1 MHKIYV
7 AFVLLLMSLS
17 VGYAQPV
24 FEQRSLEEAL
34 NPDGTLKRGVQ
45 GSFKVEGYTMR
56 TGKNGEPIFLP
67 QLHNAASGTWDT
79 QFGLPVPGIAGEI
92 RALAI
97 DRQGNVYVGGAFRA
111 VGGISTVVNNIVQ
124 YNVQTNSWS
133 ALGTGAN
140 NGVSFA
146 GLIGGVHA
154 LAVDGQGRVYVG
166 GDFTQAG
173 GVSANN
179 VARFDP
185 ATNSWSALGAGV
197 SFSLGSGGEV
207 NALAIDG
214 QGRVYVGGDFTQ
226 AGGVSANNV
235 ARFDPATNSWSAL
248 GTGANNGVS
257 DTSFFERVNALAI
270 DRQGRIYVGGRFTRA
285 GEVSANR
292 VARFDPQANSWSA
305 LGTGA
310 NNGISGDETSFPG
323 PSVSALAVD
332 EQGRVY
338 VGGDFTQAGGVSAR
352 SVARFDP
359 ATNSWSALGT
369 GANNGVSGSVN
380 ALAIDGQGRVYVG
393 GRFPQAGEVSANNVA
408 RFDPQANSWSAL
420 GTGSSNGVSVRS
432 PISPALGVSALAVD
446 GQGRVY
452 VGGRFAE
459 AGGVSASSVARFN
472 PATNSWS
479 ALGTGGGSGT
489 NDIVRA
495 LAVDGQGRVYVGGL
509 FTQAGG
515 VSANSVARFD
525 PATNS
530 WSTLG
535 TGANNGVTIT
545 ILGIPGLPLPPDF
558 VLPGI
563 VGALAVDGQGNVY
576 VGGFFT
582 RAGGV
587 SANSVARFNPAT
599 NSWSALG
606 TGSSNGVSGS
616 RNPILP
622 IPSVSALAVDGQ
634 GRVYV
639 GGDFTEAGG
648 VSARSVARFN
658 PATNSWSALG
668 TGANNGVSGDETPL
682 SGPSVSALA
691 VDGQGRVYVGGRFTR
706 AGEVS
711 ANRVARF
718 DPQANSWS
726 ALGTGANNGISGDET
741 PFSGPSVSAL
751 AVDGQGRVYVGGR
764 FTSAG
769 GVSANSVARFDPQA
783 NSWSALGTG
792 ANNGVSGDVFALAVV
807 GVFALA
813 VDGQGRVYVGG
824 DFTQAGEV
832 SANNVARFDP
842 QANSWSALGTGAN
855 NGVGGITSTIS
866 VGVNTF
872 AVDRQGRVYVGGNFT
887 TAGDVVSAYIARW
900 NSAAS
905 RIEQISADVP
915 KTFLLEQNYPNPF
928 NPSTTIRYQLPV
940 ASEVKLEVYDV
951 LGKKVATLVSE
962 RQAAGYYQYVWNA
975 DGLTSGVYFYRL
987 QAGGFVETKKMMLVK

>member
-17 VGYAQPV
+17 AGYAQPV

-146 GLIGGVHA
+146 GLIGGVRA

-166 GDFTQAG
+166 GFFTRAG
-173 GVSANN
+173 GVSAN
-179 VARFDP
+179 
-185 ATNSWSALGAGV
+185 
-197 SFSLGSGGEV
+197 
-207 NALAIDG
+207 
-214 QGRVYVGGDFTQ
+214 
-226 AGGVSANNV
+226 
-235 ARFDPATNSWSAL
+235 
-248 GTGANNGVS
+248 
-257 DTSFFERVNALAI
+257 
-270 DRQGRIYVGGRFTRA
+270 
-285 GEVSANR
+285 
-292 VARFDPQANSWSA
+292 
-305 LGTGA
+305 
-310 NNGISGDETSFPG
+310 
-323 PSVSALAVD
+323 
-332 EQGRVY
+332 
-338 VGGDFTQAGGVSAR
+338 

-393 GRFPQAGEVSANNVA
+393 GRFAQAGGVSANNVARFDPQANSWSALGTGANNGVSDTSFSERVNALAIDRQGRIYVGGQFTRAGEVSANNVARFDPQANSWSALGTGSSNGVSGRSPISPAPSVSALAVDEQERVYVGGDFTQAGGVSANSVARFDPATNSWSTLGTGANNGVSGSVNALAIDGQGRVYVGGRFAQAGEVSANNVA

-479 ALGTGGGSGT
+479 TLGTGGGSGT

-535 TGANNGVTIT
+535 TGANNGVTV
-545 ILGIPGLPLPPDF
+545 LPLPPDF

-622 IPSVSALAVDGQ
+622 VPSVSALAVDGQ

-691 VDGQGRVYVGGRFTR
+691 VDGQGRVYVGGQFTR

-726 ALGTGANNGISGDET
+726 ALGTGANNGISGDAA

-764 FTSAG
+764 FTRAG
-769 GVSANSVARFDPQA
+769 EVSANNVARFDPQA

-792 ANNGVSGDVFALAVV
+792 ANNGVSGSVN
-807 GVFALA
+807 ALA
-813 VDGQGRVYVGG
+813 VDGQGLVYVGG
-824 DFTQAGEV
+824 DFTEAGGV

-855 NGVGGITSTIS
+855 NGVGGITSTIL

-887 TAGDVVSAYIARW
+887 TAGDVASAYIARW

-951 LGKKVATLVSE
+951 LGKKIATLVNE
-962 RQAAGYYQYVWNA
+962 RQSAGSYQVVWNA
-975 DGLTSGVYFYRL
+975 SGLSSGTYFYRL
-987 QAGGFVETKKMMLVK
+987 QAGTFVETKKMIMVK

>member
-17 VGYAQPV
+17 AGYAQPV

-140 NGVSFA
+140 NGVS
-146 GLIGGVHA
+146 
-154 LAVDGQGRVYVG
+154 
-166 GDFTQAG
+166 
-173 GVSANN
+173 
-179 VARFDP
+179 
-185 ATNSWSALGAGV
+185 
-197 SFSLGSGGEV
+197 
-207 NALAIDG
+207 
-214 QGRVYVGGDFTQ
+214 
-226 AGGVSANNV
+226 
-235 ARFDPATNSWSAL
+235 
-248 GTGANNGVS
+248 
-257 DTSFFERVNALAI
+257 DTSFSERVNALAI

-359 ATNSWSALGT
+359 ATNSWSALG
-369 GANNGVSGSVN
+369 AGVSFSLGSGGEVN

-393 GRFPQAGEVSANNVA
+393 GRFTRAGGVSANNVA

-420 GTGSSNGVSVRS
+420 GTGANNGVSGSVN
-432 PISPALGVSALAVD
+432 ALAVD
-446 GQGRVY
+446 GQGLVY
-452 VGGRFAE
+452 VGGRFAQ
-459 AGGVSASSVARFN
+459 AVGVSASSVARFN

-535 TGANNGVTIT
+535 TGANNGVTGLP
-545 ILGIPGLPLPPDF
+545 ILGIPDLPLPPDFPPDF

-576 VGGFFT
+576 VGGAFT

-622 IPSVSALAVDGQ
+622 VPSVSALAVDGQ

-726 ALGTGANNGISGDET
+726 ALGTGANNG
-741 PFSGPSVSAL
+741 
-751 AVDGQGRVYVGGR
+751 
-764 FTSAG
+764 
-769 GVSANSVARFDPQA
+769 
-783 NSWSALGTG
+783 
-792 ANNGVSGDVFALAVV
+792 
-807 GVFALA
+807 
-813 VDGQGRVYVGG
+813 
-824 DFTQAGEV
+824 
-832 SANNVARFDP
+832 
-842 QANSWSALGTGAN
+842 
-855 NGVGGITSTIS
+855 VGGITSTIS

-887 TAGDVVSAYIARW
+887 TAGDVASAYIARW

-951 LGKKVATLVSE
+951 LGKKIATLVNE
-962 RQAAGYYQYVWNA
+962 RQSAGSYQVVWNA
-975 DGLTSGVYFYRL
+975 SGLSSGTYFYRL
-987 QAGGFVETKKMMLVK
+987 QAGTFVETKKMIMVK

>member
-67 QLHNAASGTWDT
+67 QLHNAASGMWDT

-166 GDFTQAG
+166 GFFTRAG
-173 GVSANN
+173 GVSANS

-185 ATNSWSALGAGV
+185 ATNSWSALGTGANNGV
-197 SFSLGSGGEV
+197 SGEV
-207 NALAIDG
+207 FALVVDG
-214 QGRVYVGGDFTQ
+214 QGRIYVGGDFTR

-257 DTSFFERVNALAI
+257 DTSFSERVNALAI
-270 DRQGRIYVGGRFTRA
+270 DR
-285 GEVSANR
+285 
-292 VARFDPQANSWSA
+292 
-305 LGTGA
+305 
-310 NNGISGDETSFPG
+310 
-323 PSVSALAVD
+323 
-332 EQGRVY
+332 
-338 VGGDFTQAGGVSAR
+338 
-352 SVARFDP
+352 
-359 ATNSWSALGT
+359 
-369 GANNGVSGSVN
+369 
-380 ALAIDGQGRVYVG
+380 
-393 GRFPQAGEVSANNVA
+393 
-408 RFDPQANSWSAL
+408 
-420 GTGSSNGVSVRS
+420 
-432 PISPALGVSALAVD
+432 
-446 GQGRVY
+446 
-452 VGGRFAE
+452 
-459 AGGVSASSVARFN
+459 
-472 PATNSWS
+472 
-479 ALGTGGGSGT
+479 
-489 NDIVRA
+489 
-495 LAVDGQGRVYVGGL
+495 
-509 FTQAGG
+509 
-515 VSANSVARFD
+515 
-525 PATNS
+525 
-530 WSTLG
+530 
-535 TGANNGVTIT
+535 
-545 ILGIPGLPLPPDF
+545 
-558 VLPGI
+558 
-563 VGALAVDGQGNVY
+563 
-576 VGGFFT
+576 
-582 RAGGV
+582 
-587 SANSVARFNPAT
+587 
-599 NSWSALG
+599 
-606 TGSSNGVSGS
+606 
-616 RNPILP
+616 
-622 IPSVSALAVDGQ
+622 
-634 GRVYV
+634 
-639 GGDFTEAGG
+639 
-648 VSARSVARFN
+648 
-658 PATNSWSALG
+658 
-668 TGANNGVSGDETPL
+668 
-682 SGPSVSALA
+682 
-691 VDGQGRVYVGGRFTR
+691 QGRVYVGGRFTR

-792 ANNGVSGDVFALAVV
+792 ANNGVTDTLPPDFVLPGIV
-807 GVFALA
+807 GALA
-813 VDGQGRVYVGG
+813 VDGQGNVYVGG
-824 DFTQAGEV
+824 AFTRAGGV

-975 DGLTSGVYFYRL
+975 NGLTSGVYFYRL

>member
-1 MHKIYV
+1 
-7 AFVLLLMSLS
+7 
-17 VGYAQPV
+17 
-24 FEQRSLEEAL
+24 
-34 NPDGTLKRGVQ
+34 
-45 GSFKVEGYTMR
+45 
-56 TGKNGEPIFLP
+56 
-67 QLHNAASGTWDT
+67 
-79 QFGLPVPGIAGEI
+79 
-92 RALAI
+92 
-97 DRQGNVYVGGAFRA
+97 
-111 VGGISTVVNNIVQ
+111 
-124 YNVQTNSWS
+124 
-133 ALGTGAN
+133 
-140 NGVSFA
+140 
-146 GLIGGVHA
+146 
-154 LAVDGQGRVYVG
+154 
-166 GDFTQAG
+166 
-173 GVSANN
+173 VSANN

-197 SFSLGSGGEV
+197 SFSFGSGGEV

-235 ARFDPATNSWSAL
+235 ARFDPEANSWSAL

-257 DTSFFERVNALAI
+257 DTSFSERVNALAI
-270 DRQGRIYVGGRFTRA
+270 DRQGRVYVGGRFTRA

-359 ATNSWSALGT
+359 ATNSWSALG
-369 GANNGVSGSVN
+369 AGVSFSLGSGGEVN

-393 GRFPQAGEVSANNVA
+393 GRFTRAGGVSANNVA

-420 GTGSSNGVSVRS
+420 GTGANNGVSGSVN
-432 PISPALGVSALAVD
+432 ALAVD
-446 GQGRVY
+446 GQGLVY
-452 VGGRFAE
+452 VGGRFAQ
-459 AGGVSASSVARFN
+459 AVGVSASSVARFN

-535 TGANNGVTIT
+535 TGANNGVTGLP
-545 ILGIPGLPLPPDF
+545 ILGIPDLPLPPDF

-576 VGGFFT
+576 VGGAFT
-582 RAGGV
+582 RAGG
-587 SANSVARFNPAT
+587 
-599 NSWSALG
+599 
-606 TGSSNGVSGS
+606 
-616 RNPILP
+616 
-622 IPSVSALAVDGQ
+622 
-634 GRVYV
+634 
-639 GGDFTEAGG
+639 
-648 VSARSVARFN
+648 
-658 PATNSWSALG
+658 
-668 TGANNGVSGDETPL
+668 
-682 SGPSVSALA
+682 
-691 VDGQGRVYVGGRFTR
+691 
-706 AGEVS
+706 
-711 ANRVARF
+711 
-718 DPQANSWS
+718 
-726 ALGTGANNGISGDET
+726 
-741 PFSGPSVSAL
+741 
-751 AVDGQGRVYVGGR
+751 
-764 FTSAG
+764 
-769 GVSANSVARFDPQA
+769 
-783 NSWSALGTG
+783 
-792 ANNGVSGDVFALAVV
+792 
-807 GVFALA
+807 
-813 VDGQGRVYVGG
+813 
-824 DFTQAGEV
+824 V

-975 DGLTSGVYFYRL
+975 NGLTSGVYFYRL

>member
-17 VGYAQPV
+17 AGYAQPV

-67 QLHNAASGTWDT
+67 QLHNAASGMWDT

-166 GDFTQAG
+166 GFFTRAG
-173 GVSANN
+173 GVSAN
-179 VARFDP
+179 
-185 ATNSWSALGAGV
+185 
-197 SFSLGSGGEV
+197 
-207 NALAIDG
+207 
-214 QGRVYVGGDFTQ
+214 
-226 AGGVSANNV
+226 
-235 ARFDPATNSWSAL
+235 
-248 GTGANNGVS
+248 
-257 DTSFFERVNALAI
+257 
-270 DRQGRIYVGGRFTRA
+270 
-285 GEVSANR
+285 
-292 VARFDPQANSWSA
+292 
-305 LGTGA
+305 
-310 NNGISGDETSFPG
+310 
-323 PSVSALAVD
+323 
-332 EQGRVY
+332 
-338 VGGDFTQAGGVSAR
+338 

-369 GANNGVSGSVN
+369 GANNGVSGEVF
-380 ALAIDGQGRVYVG
+380 ALV
-393 GRFPQAGEVSANNVA
+393 
-408 RFDPQANSWSAL
+408 
-420 GTGSSNGVSVRS
+420 
-432 PISPALGVSALAVD
+432 VD
-446 GQGRVY
+446 GQGRIY
-452 VGGRFAE
+452 VGG
-459 AGGVSASSVARFN
+459 
-472 PATNSWS
+472 
-479 ALGTGGGSGT
+479 
-489 NDIVRA
+489 D
-495 LAVDGQGRVYVGGL
+495 
-509 FTQAGG
+509 
-515 VSANSVARFD
+515 
-525 PATNS
+525 
-530 WSTLG
+530 
-535 TGANNGVTIT
+535 
-545 ILGIPGLPLPPDF
+545 
-558 VLPGI
+558 
-563 VGALAVDGQGNVY
+563 
-576 VGGFFT
+576 FT

-587 SANSVARFNPAT
+587 SANN
-599 NSWSALG
+599 
-606 TGSSNGVSGS
+606 
-616 RNPILP
+616 
-622 IPSVSALAVDGQ
+622 
-634 GRVYV
+634 
-639 GGDFTEAGG
+639 
-648 VSARSVARFN
+648 
-658 PATNSWSALG
+658 
-668 TGANNGVSGDETPL
+668 
-682 SGPSVSALA
+682 
-691 VDGQGRVYVGGRFTR
+691 
-706 AGEVS
+706 
-711 ANRVARF
+711 
-718 DPQANSWS
+718 
-726 ALGTGANNGISGDET
+726 
-741 PFSGPSVSAL
+741 
-751 AVDGQGRVYVGGR
+751 
-764 FTSAG
+764 
-769 GVSANSVARFDPQA
+769 VARFDPQA

-792 ANNGVSGDVFALAVV
+792 ANNGVSDTSFSERVNALAI
-807 GVFALA
+807 
-813 VDGQGRVYVGG
+813 DRQGRVYVGG
-824 DFTQAGEV
+824 RFTRAGEV
-832 SANNVARFDP
+832 SANRVARFDP

-975 DGLTSGVYFYRL
+975 NGLTSGVYFYRL

>member
-140 NGVSFA
+140 NGVSGSVNALAVDGQGLVYVGGRFA
-146 GLIGGVHA
+146 QAVGVSASSVARFNPATNSWSALGTGGGSGTNDIVRALAVDGQGRVYVGGLFTQAGGVSANSVARFDPATNSWSTLGTGANNGVTGLPILGIPDLPLPPDFPPDFVLPGIVGALAVDGQGNVYVGGAFTRAGGVSANSVARFNPATNSWSALGTGSSNGVSGSRTPILPIPSVSA

-166 GDFTQAG
+166 GDFTEAG
-173 GVSANN
+173 GVSAN
-179 VARFDP
+179 
-185 ATNSWSALGAGV
+185 S
-197 SFSLGSGGEV
+197 
-207 NALAIDG
+207 
-214 QGRVYVGGDFTQ
+214 
-226 AGGVSANNV
+226 V

-257 DTSFFERVNALAI
+257 GDETLLSGPSVSALAV
-270 DRQGRIYVGGRFTRA
+270 DGQGRVYVGGRFTRA

-359 ATNSWSALGT
+359 ATNSWSALG
-369 GANNGVSGSVN
+369 AGVSFSLGSGGEVN

-393 GRFPQAGEVSANNVA
+393 GRF
-408 RFDPQANSWSAL
+408 
-420 GTGSSNGVSVRS
+420 
-432 PISPALGVSALAVD
+432 
-446 GQGRVY
+446 
-452 VGGRFAE
+452 
-459 AGGVSASSVARFN
+459 
-472 PATNSWS
+472 
-479 ALGTGGGSGT
+479 
-489 NDIVRA
+489 
-495 LAVDGQGRVYVGGL
+495 
-509 FTQAGG
+509 
-515 VSANSVARFD
+515 
-525 PATNS
+525 
-530 WSTLG
+530 
-535 TGANNGVTIT
+535 
-545 ILGIPGLPLPPDF
+545 
-558 VLPGI
+558 
-563 VGALAVDGQGNVY
+563 
-576 VGGFFT
+576 T
-582 RAGGV
+582 RAGG
-587 SANSVARFNPAT
+587 
-599 NSWSALG
+599 
-606 TGSSNGVSGS
+606 
-616 RNPILP
+616 
-622 IPSVSALAVDGQ
+622 
-634 GRVYV
+634 
-639 GGDFTEAGG
+639 
-648 VSARSVARFN
+648 
-658 PATNSWSALG
+658 
-668 TGANNGVSGDETPL
+668 
-682 SGPSVSALA
+682 
-691 VDGQGRVYVGGRFTR
+691 
-706 AGEVS
+706 
-711 ANRVARF
+711 
-718 DPQANSWS
+718 
-726 ALGTGANNGISGDET
+726 
-741 PFSGPSVSAL
+741 
-751 AVDGQGRVYVGGR
+751 
-764 FTSAG
+764 
-769 GVSANSVARFDPQA
+769 
-783 NSWSALGTG
+783 
-792 ANNGVSGDVFALAVV
+792 
-807 GVFALA
+807 
-813 VDGQGRVYVGG
+813 
-824 DFTQAGEV
+824 V

-975 DGLTSGVYFYRL
+975 NGLTSGVYFYRL

>member
-17 VGYAQPV
+17 AGYAQPV

-214 QGRVYVGGDFTQ
+214 QGRVYVGGRFAQ
-226 AGGVSANNV
+226 AGEVSANNV

-257 DTSFFERVNALAI
+257 DTSFSERVNALAI
-270 DRQGRIYVGGRFTRA
+270 DRQGRVYVGGQFTRA
-285 GEVSANR
+285 GEVSANN

-305 LGTGA
+305 LGTGSS
-310 NNGISGDETSFPG
+310 NGVSGRSPIPPA

-359 ATNSWSALGT
+359 ATNSWSALG
-369 GANNGVSGSVN
+369 AGVSFSLGSGVEVN

-393 GRFPQAGEVSANNVA
+393 GRFAEAGEVSANNVA

-495 LAVDGQGRVYVGGL
+495 LAVDGQGRVYVGGF

-535 TGANNGVTIT
+535 TGANNGVTGLP
-545 ILGIPGLPLPPDF
+545 ILGIPDLPLPPDF

-576 VGGFFT
+576 VGGAF
-582 RAGGV
+582 
-587 SANSVARFNPAT
+587 SHEQ
-599 NSWSALG
+599 
-606 TGSSNGVSGS
+606 
-616 RNPILP
+616 
-622 IPSVSALAVDGQ
+622 AV
-634 GRVYV
+634 
-639 GGDFTEAGG
+639 
-648 VSARSVARFN
+648 
-658 PATNSWSALG
+658 
-668 TGANNGVSGDETPL
+668 
-682 SGPSVSALA
+682 
-691 VDGQGRVYVGGRFTR
+691 
-706 AGEVS
+706 
-711 ANRVARF
+711 
-718 DPQANSWS
+718 
-726 ALGTGANNGISGDET
+726 
-741 PFSGPSVSAL
+741 
-751 AVDGQGRVYVGGR
+751 
-764 FTSAG
+764 
-769 GVSANSVARFDPQA
+769 
-783 NSWSALGTG
+783 
-792 ANNGVSGDVFALAVV
+792 
-807 GVFALA
+807 
-813 VDGQGRVYVGG
+813 
-824 DFTQAGEV
+824 
-832 SANNVARFDP
+832 
-842 QANSWSALGTGAN
+842 
-855 NGVGGITSTIS
+855 
-866 VGVNTF
+866 
-872 AVDRQGRVYVGGNFT
+872 
-887 TAGDVVSAYIARW
+887 
-900 NSAAS
+900 
-905 RIEQISADVP
+905 
-915 KTFLLEQNYPNPF
+915 
-928 NPSTTIRYQLPV
+928 
-940 ASEVKLEVYDV
+940 
-951 LGKKVATLVSE
+951 
-962 RQAAGYYQYVWNA
+962 
-975 DGLTSGVYFYRL
+975 
-987 QAGGFVETKKMMLVK
+987 